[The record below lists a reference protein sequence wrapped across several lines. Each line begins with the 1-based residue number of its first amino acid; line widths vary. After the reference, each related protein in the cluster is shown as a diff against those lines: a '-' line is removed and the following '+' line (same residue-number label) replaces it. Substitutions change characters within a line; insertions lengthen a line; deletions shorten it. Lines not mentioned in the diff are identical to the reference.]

1 MRKTR
6 ESSSSWFE
14 EKLFSDFKK
23 HLLYNKSQCIET
35 VKLWEDQI
43 TALDKQDEWRK
54 QQDDKVL
61 LMLFLVI
68 GYKYCIEV
76 DLIQTL

>member
-14 EKLFSDFKK
+14 GKLFLDFKK

-35 VKLWEDQI
+35 VWAMERSDNCP
-43 TALDKQDEWRK
+43 W
-54 QQDDKVL
+54 
-61 LMLFLVI
+61 
-68 GYKYCIEV
+68 
-76 DLIQTL
+76 